1 MVISRVL
8 KDAPEFAGLFQDA
21 LALEACIRDVTDLY
35 IWGLGEEHPTARA
48 VRRAT
53 VQQGPD
59 TRSLRAMEELLGL
72 RKNSVPAFAAGS

>member
-53 VQQGPD
+53 VQ
-59 TRSLRAMEELLGL
+59 
-72 RKNSVPAFAAGS
+72 